1 MTKIPPMSRRSL
13 VLGGMAMLPTWS
25 RARQLPETGPEHLLF
40 VGTYTKKDSKGIYV
54 WRFNSQT
61 GALTPIGLAAE
72 TENPSFLAIHP
83 KAWFLYA
90 VNETGNYQGKPTGS
104 VSSFTIDQTTGK
116 LTFINQVASGGA
128 DPCDI
133 VIDHT
138 GHTAAVANYTGGS
151 FALFPIT
158 RNGELGEASQ
168 VEKITGKGPN
178 KERQEGPHTHS
189 VNIARD
195 NKSLIVTD
203 LGTDKVLAYHL
214 SAEKSTIQPAEPPFV
229 KVPDG
234 DGPRHSV
241 FSRDSRFLY
250 VLSEMGSSVTT
261 FKFDANSAKLERL
274 TTVNALPS
282 NYKGPNDAAEIAI
295 DRENKFLYTTNRGHD
310 SLAVFAVTEHT
321 GALKLVDHVQ
331 TGGQHPRHFTIDPSG
346 NWLLIANMNSDNIV
360 VFSRDRKT
368 GVPKPTGVSLYT
380 GAPVCLKFVRS

>member
-1 MTKIPPMSRRSL
+1 
-13 VLGGMAMLPTWS
+13 MLPTWS
-25 RARQLPETGPEHLLF
+25 MARQLPETGPEHLLF

-54 WRFNSQT
+54 WRFNSQAGT
-61 GALTPIGLAAE
+61 LTPIGLAAE

-83 KAWFLYA
+83 KAWYLYA
-90 VNETGNYQGKPTGS
+90 VNETGNFQGKPTGS

-116 LTFINQVASGGA
+116 LTFINRVASGGA

-138 GHTAAVANYTGGS
+138 GHTAAVANYSGGS

-168 VEKITGKGPN
+168 VEKISGKGPN

-195 NKSLIVTD
+195 NKSLVVTD

-214 SAEKSTIQPAEPPFV
+214 SAEKSTAQPAEPPFV

-261 FKFDANSAKLERL
+261 FKFDANTAKLEKL
-274 TTVNALPS
+274 GTVNALPGT
-282 NYKGPNDAAEIAI
+282 YKGPNDAAEIAI
-295 DRENKFLYTTNRGHD
+295 DHENKFLYTTNRGHD
-310 SLAVFAVTEHT
+310 SLAVFAVNEHT
-321 GALKLVDHVQ
+321 GALKLVDHVP

-346 NWLLIANMNSDNIV
+346 NWMLIANMNSDNIV
-360 VFSRDRKT
+360 IFARDLKT

>member
-1 MTKIPPMSRRSL
+1 
-13 VLGGMAMLPTWS
+13 MLPAWS
-25 RARQLPETGPEHLLF
+25 PARQLVEPGSDHLLF
-40 VGTYTKKDSKGIYV
+40 VGTYTKKDSKGIYS
-54 WRFNSQT
+54 WRFNSQDGT
-61 GALTPIGLAAE
+61 LAPLGLAAE

-90 VNETGNYQGKPTGS
+90 VNETGNFQGKPTGS
-104 VSSFTIDQTTGK
+104 VSAFTIDQKTGA
-116 LTFINQVASGGA
+116 LAFINQVASGGA

-133 VIDHT
+133 RLDHT
-138 GHTAAVANYTGGS
+138 GHTAAVANYSGGS
-151 FALFPIT
+151 FALFAIKPT
-158 RNGELGEASQ
+158 GDLGEASQ

-189 VNIARD
+189 VNISRD
-195 NKSLIVTD
+195 NRSLIVTD

-214 SAEKSTIQPAEPPFV
+214 SAEKSTATPATPPFV

-250 VLSEMGSSVTT
+250 VLNEMGSSVTT
-261 FKFDANSAKLERL
+261 FKFDANTAVLQRL
-274 TTVNALPS
+274 TTLSALPAS
-282 NYKGPNDAAEIAI
+282 YKGPNDAAEIAI

-310 SLAVFAVTEHT
+310 SLAVFAVDAHT
-321 GALKLVDHVQ
+321 GGLKLVEHVP

-346 NWLLIANMNSDNIV
+346 NWMLIANMNSDNIV
-360 VFSRDRKT
+360 VFSLDKKT
-368 GVPKPTGVSLYT
+368 GIPKPTGLTVYT